1 MMRASSSTSSI
12 LQKSGS
18 MSMSELPNL
27 PGVKKDLASIN
38 PKLYA
43 QFKASTVSLD
53 DESIAASVEAKLRND
68 ETSASVEEFFTD
80 PSKYELL
87 NSSINP
93 YPDEGV
99 AYNDVYGGRYS
110 VHSQKRDMLNKSRS
124 LPYCS
129 LETAPSFVRNNDT
142 DLRFKAYFE
151 ENVIEKGV
159 PTTKARAVEILFH
172 VHDNTLEITEMKVEN
187 VGIVQGKILKRH
199 QVPKPLED
207 GTMSPESIY
216 TINDFH
222 SGVVLS
228 IYSRDY
234 TVVDCDVFTRGYY
247 EDLEMPFGD
256 ALPLPGHTYKTGSL
270 RPEKVEG
277 VRSITQ
283 KFEPPSVKGAGFYAY
298 GQKTLRFYGVY
309 DDTYSL
315 YGDKIFVKLHYFL
328 ANNTM
333 EVVPENSRNS
343 GRDNLG
349 LPRLSKN
356 GIPKSD
362 DKFALTNANN
372 TILQDGDPVEMYH
385 WKQLQIGM
393 AIQTGSIKVRILDA
407 DPFTRQFY
415 ENNGLSLDTGIIL
428 PKIESSEYD
437 MSMKMEKTYSDAAVV
452 PEDCVGM
459 MAIGLQSEVP
469 RDGEKLVKYS
479 GMILRYVA
487 KLDNPKIEDVDRV
500 FIIQIYLEDDNVQI
514 MEPPV
519 RNSGFKGGVFLQ
531 KQPVISSESYR
542 SVEPTDF
549 YIGVN
554 IQLLSHRF
562 IVYDADEFTQK
573 YMEARGYMWSM
584 CDMNNIK
591 SKLVES
597 GDILMSR
604 LIKVRD
610 LSSRQVTLEKLVDFL
625 MDPVLN
631 LGLVKQEVFTLFRQT
646 KHELDIYHSDEI
658 PLVAILNI
666 VKLAN
671 Q

>member
-1 MMRASSSTSSI
+1 M
-12 LQKSGS
+12 
-18 MSMSELPNL
+18 
-27 PGVKKDLASIN
+27 
-38 PKLYA
+38 
-43 QFKASTVSLD
+43 
-53 DESIAASVEAKLRND
+53 
-68 ETSASVEEFFTD
+68 
-80 PSKYELL
+80 L

-110 VHSQKRDMLNKSRS
+110 IHSQKRDILNKSRS

-129 LETAPSFVRNNDT
+129 LDTAPSFVRNNDT
-142 DLRFKAYFE
+142 DLRFKGYFE
-151 ENVIEKGV
+151 ETVVEKGY
-159 PTTKARAVEILFH
+159 PTLKARAVEILFH
-172 VHDNTLEITEMKVEN
+172 AHDNTLEITEMKVQN
-187 VGIVQGKILKRH
+187 IGIVQGKILKRH
-199 QVPKPLED
+199 QVPKQLED
-207 GTMSPESIY
+207 GTMSPESVF
-216 TINDFH
+216 TVNDFF
-222 SGVVLS
+222 SGAKLN

-234 TVVDCDVFTRGYY
+234 TIIDCDDFTRRYY
-247 EDLEMPFGD
+247 DDLERPFGD
-256 ALPLPGHTYKTGSL
+256 ALPLPSHAYKTGSL

-283 KFEPPSVKGAGFYAY
+283 KFEPPSIKGAGFYAY

-315 YGDKIFVKLHYFL
+315 YGDKVFVKLHYFL
-328 ANNTM
+328 ADNTM

-356 GIPKSD
+356 GIPRSD

-393 AIQTGSIKVRILDA
+393 AIQTASIQVRILDA
-407 DPFTRQFY
+407 DHFTREFY
-415 ENNGLSLDTGIIL
+415 KKNGLPLHDAIVL

-437 MSMKMEKTYSDAAVV
+437 MSMKMEKAYSDAAVV

-487 KLDNPKIEDVDRV
+487 KLDNPKIEDVNRV
-500 FIIQIYLEDDNVQI
+500 FIIQCYLEDDNIQI

-531 KQPVISSESYR
+531 KQRVISSECYR

-591 SKLVES
+591 SKLVAKSE
-597 GDILMSR
+597 ILSR
-604 LIKVRD
+604 RLFMVRD
-610 LSSRQVTLEKLVDFL
+610 LSSKQVTLEELVDFL
-625 MDPVLN
+625 MDPALE

-646 KHELDIYHSDEI
+646 KHELDIYALDRL
-658 PLVAILNI
+658 PLTAILNI
-666 VKLAN
+666 VVTPN